1 MAVKV
6 LMVIIVKNGAG
17 MIPLCSLEDL
27 KDPGSKGF
35 RNEKGHI
42 FAVRKGD
49 RVYVYENV
57 CPHFGINLEW
67 QPDQF
72 LDSEKRLIQCATHG
86 AQFLIETGECIA
98 GPCPGDQ
105 LKAVPAEIRGGV
117 VYLL

>member
-1 MAVKV
+1 MIRLCAV
-6 LMVIIVKNGAG
+6 
-17 MIPLCSLEDL
+17 SDL
-27 KDPGSKGF
+27 DDPGSKGF
-35 RNEKGHI
+35 HNERGHL
-42 FAVRKGD
+42 FAVRQGLQVF
-49 RVYVYENV
+49 VYVNS

-105 LKAVPAEIRGGV
+105 LTSVECEVRDGV
-117 VYLL
+117 VYLP

>member
-1 MAVKV
+1 
-6 LMVIIVKNGAG
+6 
-17 MIPLCSLEDL
+17 MIRLCALEEL
-27 KDPGSKGF
+27 QDPGSKGF
-35 RNEKGHI
+35 HNERGHI

-49 RVYVYENV
+49 QVYVYENS

-98 GPCPGDQ
+98 GPCPGDK
-105 LKAVPAEIRGGV
+105 LSALECEVRNGV
-117 VYLL
+117 VYIV